1 MPYSIANIEAIWS
14 IVLCYRKDLYTLVFI
29 QQGIFRRLAD
39 QRNSNI
45 EGFADKCG
53 HHIFF

>member
-1 MPYSIANIEAIWS
+1 MIRIIYAK
-14 IVLCYRKDLYTLVFI
+14 YTMYTLVFI
-29 QQGIFRRLAD
+29 QEGIFRRLAD